1 MKKITATS
9 WCWVLALVLG
19 GSVSAYAGPV
29 NFNFNTVAGPGDS
42 TAIQNYMQGV
52 LGGAYVTVTAGAL
65 ATSTYTGDQHVVG
78 PGSGATSLTL
88 GNSDGA
94 TIGGAPFTPG
104 AADTFIINNNQTAA
118 FDSFS
123 FNFANGYTIAAG
135 STISFDYEIFPDASC
150 ASLSNCGG
158 GANLPDF
165 NFQINGVQQGATIF
179 GVAPGT
185 AGTYANSPMMPGGET
200 APQAL
205 GVFSMTVVSA
215 LVNPSLSFIDWPAEI
230 GIDNLRF
237 TPPVQQQAGVPEPA
251 TMLLVGTGALA
262 LIRRRKQTLK

>member
-19 GSVSAYAGPV
+19 GSASAYAGPV
-29 NFNFNTVAGPGDS
+29 NFDFNSLSDGANS
-42 TAIQNYMQGV
+42 SAIQTYMQGV

-65 ATSTYTGDQHVVG
+65 ASRTYTGDQHVVG
-78 PGSGATSLTL
+78 PGTGATSLTL
-88 GNSDGA
+88 GNSEGA
-94 TIGGAPFTPG
+94 TNGGAPFTPG
-104 AADTFIINNNQTAA
+104 ATDTFIINNNQTAA
-118 FDSFS
+118 YDNFS
-123 FNFANGYTIAAG
+123 FNFANNYTIAAG
-135 STISFDYEIFPDASC
+135 STISFDYEIFPDATC
-150 ASLSNCGG
+150 ASLASCNG

-165 NFQINGVQQGATIF
+165 EFQINGAQQGPILY

-185 AGTYANSPMMPGGET
+185 SGTYANSPMMPGGET
-200 APQAL
+200 APQRL

-215 LVNPSLSFIDWPAEI
+215 LVNPSLTFIDWPAEI
-230 GIDNLRF
+230 GIDNLKF

-262 LIRRRKQTLK
+262 LIRRRKQSLK